1 MNNIS
6 AQMTS
11 SNDDSNYVACENCA
25 MNPIC
30 QPVLSQQNSISLT
43 DHYLNKRISIKAGE
57 KLFNKDDVLTSI
69 YAVCSGSFKRCKENS
84 DNDNNI
90 LGFRFSG
97 ELLGE
102 DAIFHKKYNYQVVAL
117 EDSSV
122 CKVSVDELIN
132 CSTMVPQLQSQL
144 IELLS
149 QQSHVN
155 QQEFNCLVAK
165 KSAESLVASFL
176 LNVIERNKHNTEQI
190 HVISLAMSR
199 DNLANFLGL
208 RRETLSRIFSKL
220 QKNELIT
227 VKGKNITIINIEKL
241 TLLSK

>member
-1 MNNIS
+1 MNNPTVQTIS
-6 AQMTS
+6 STD
-11 SNDDSNYVACENCA
+11 NDKYVACENCA
-25 MNPIC
+25 MNPVC
-30 QPVLSQQNSISLT
+30 QPVLTQDKPIPLAE
-43 DHYLNKRISIKAGE
+43 HYLNKRVSIKAGE
-57 KLFNKDDVLTSI
+57 KLFTKDEPLSFI
-69 YAVCSGSFKRCKENS
+69 YAVCSGSFKRCKT
-84 DNDNNI
+84 NDSNESNI
-90 LGFRFSG
+90 LGFRFTG

-102 DAIFHKKYNYQVVAL
+102 DAIFHKKYNYQVIAL

-132 CSTMVPQLQSQL
+132 CSTIVPQLQVQL

-176 LNVIERNKHNTEQI
+176 LNIIERNKNNMATANL
-190 HVISLAMSR
+190 ISLAMSR

-220 QKNELIT
+220 QTNELIT
-227 VKGKNITIINIEKL
+227 VSGKHIKINDIYKL
-241 TLLSK
+241 TLLAE